1 MGAMTSS
8 YDAGPPHERHPKP
21 RDVPEGMRSDAR
33 ETWPSQE
40 LIASFLGDDWGG
52 FQLHPGEEPSID
64 VADPE
69 ALAKARSFRDVLG
82 RFCSGVTVITS
93 MSGGEPVGM
102 TCQSFSSVS
111 LDPQLVLFCP
121 AKTSRAWPLIQRS
134 GTFCVNLLS
143 AEQVEHS
150 NTMAT
155 KGIDKFA
162 AIAWSPSPATGSPL
176 LKGGLGHIDC
186 RIQAVHE
193 AGDHYVVIGAVQD
206 LGITDVP
213 DPLLFYEGTYRNL
226 SA

>member
-1 MGAMTSS
+1 MTPS
-8 YDAGPPHERHPKP
+8 YEGDL
-21 RDVPEGMRSDAR
+21 PEGMRPDAR

-40 LIASFLGDDWGG
+40 LIASFLGDDWGR

-64 VADPE
+64 TEDPE
-69 ALAKARSFRDVLG
+69 AVAKARRFRDVLG

-93 MSGGEPVGM
+93 MSHGEPVGM

-121 AKTSRAWPLIQRS
+121 AKTSRAWPLIQRAGS
-134 GTFCVNLLS
+134 FCVNLLS

-162 AIAWSPSPATGSPL
+162 AVKWEPSPATGSPL
-176 LKGGLGHIDC
+176 LAEGLGHIDC
-186 RIQAVHE
+186 RIHSVHE

-206 LGITDVP
+206 LSVTDVP
-213 DPLLFYEGTYRNL
+213 DPLLFYQGKYRFL
-226 SA
+226 EA